1 MLKPFSMD
9 RRTFLGAT
17 TFLLSSFPSNDRLFA
32 DSPNDVILR
41 FAVMSD
47 IHFPANPEAEEV
59 KRFDR
64 ALQFMYEWSKKQPY
78 SSFDALLVAGD
89 VSNHGIADE
98 INIFK
103 SHLDSGIHE
112 GTQKILCM
120 GNHEFYGGDKKLW
133 QKTFELTPNDHYKMN
148 GYHVIALSPERGSCQ
163 DGDYLYAI
171 DWLKTELDAA
181 VADTPDRP
189 IFMIQHYHITPTV
202 YGSRD
207 EDNWGTKDLFDLLQ
221 QYPQVVNF
229 SGHSHYPINDPRSA
243 WQGQFSAFGTGT
255 LSYFEMSGGRYEKFP
270 AGFHDAAQFY
280 VVEVH
285 RDHSVVL
292 KPYDLITD
300 SFFEQIYT
308 ITTPGNVSKYTYTDA
323 RYQTA
328 PLPTWTS
335 DAKLKCVEESYGG
348 GTFLIPQANGD
359 PIVHS
364 YHLNFEKPS
373 KKDDLQTSWIPEGDQ
388 YLWSQYFF
396 RNPPNPLEV
405 TVDHL
410 DELTDYR
417 MTVAALNAFGK
428 ESVQKKTISF
438 RTKKDPNETVDRNA
452 KKPDANLLNI
462 IFKEGKPINVAVN
475 AYPSQKPVEIHGEP
489 KIEMDSVLGKE
500 VAIFDGVDD
509 FLKIAFTAEE
519 YRRMTRQITIAVQF
533 QIEKFEKTGNWD
545 VFANTENGGYAFEIH
560 HGKKTL
566 DFWIC
571 INGQYT
577 ILSTPFTAGK
587 YHTAYG
593 VYNGSNVLL
602 YIDGQ
607 KASEKAIT
615 GGITYTSNEKSRA
628 FCIGSDIHSDGG
640 GSGFFK
646 GRVAEARLYRW
657 ALTDQQIANLS

>member
-1 MLKPFSMD
+1 MSKHISIN

-17 TFLLSSFPSNDRLFA
+17 TFLLSSFPGGGYLFA

-47 IHFPANPEAEEV
+47 IHFPADPNAKEV
-59 KRFDR
+59 QRFDR
-64 ALQFMYEWSKKQPY
+64 ALQFMYDWSKKQPY
-78 SSFDALLVAGD
+78 SQFDALLVAGD
-89 VSNHGIADE
+89 ISNHGIADE

-103 SHLDSGIHE
+103 SHLDAGIRE

-120 GNHEFYGGDKKLW
+120 GNHEFGGGNRDLW
-133 QKTFELTPNDHYKMN
+133 QKTFDLSPNDHYKMN
-148 GYHVIALSPERGSCQ
+148 GYHVIALSPEKGTCR
-163 DGDYLYAI
+163 DGDYLYAM

-181 VADTPDRP
+181 VADAPDQP

-207 EDNWGTKDLFDLLQ
+207 DDNWGTKDLFELLQ

-270 AGFHDAAQFY
+270 AGFHNAAQFY

-285 RDHSVVL
+285 RDQSVVL

-300 SFFEQIYT
+300 SFFEQVYT
-308 ITTPGNVSKYTYTDA
+308 ITKPCNVSKYTYTDA

-328 PLPTWTS
+328 KKPAWNS
-335 DAKLKCVEESYGG
+335 DVKLKCVEESYGG
-348 GTFLIPQANGD
+348 GTFLIPQAVCD

-364 YHLNFEKPS
+364 YRLDFEKQGG
-373 KKDDLQTSWIPEGDQ
+373 KDGKQTEWLPEGDQ

-396 RNPPNPLEV
+396 RNTPNPLEAV
-405 TVDHL
+405 VSYL

-417 MTVAALNAFGK
+417 MTVTALNAFGG
-428 ESVQKKTISF
+428 ESVQKQSIAF
-438 RTKKDPNETVDRNA
+438 RTKKDPNETVDRKA
-452 KKPDANLLNI
+452 EKPDANLLNI
-462 IFKEGKPINVAVN
+462 IFADGKPLNTAVN

-489 KIEMDSVLGKE
+489 KIEMDATLGAE
-500 VAIFDGVDD
+500 VAIFDGADD
-509 FLKIAFTAEE
+509 FLKINFTAEE
-519 YRRMTRQITIAVQF
+519 YQRMTRQITMAVQF
-533 QIEKFEKTGNWD
+533 QLEKFEEAGSSD
-545 VFANTENGGYAFEIH
+545 VFANTEGGGYAFEIN

-571 INGQYT
+571 IDGQYT
-577 ILSTPFTAGK
+577 ILSAPFTAGK

-593 VYNGSNVLL
+593 VYDGMKVLL

-607 KASEKAIT
+607 KVDGKAIM

-640 GSGFFK
+640 GNGFFK
-646 GRVAEARLYRW
+646 GRVAAARLYRW
-657 ALTDQQIANLS
+657 ALTDTQIANLS